1 RLTELMALQEEIS
14 LEIQQE
20 KVGRVMRVVIDRE
33 ESDYYVGRT
42 EFDSPEVDPEVLVE
56 KVRPLHRGDYVNVE
70 ITSALPFE
78 LIGRPIS
85 E

>member
-1 RLTELMALQEEIS
+1 
-14 LEIQQE
+14 
-20 KVGRVMRVVIDRE
+20 
-33 ESDYYVGRT
+33 YVGRT
-42 EFDSPEVDPEVLVE
+42 EVDSPEVDPEVLVE